1 MQFNYLIE
9 SVIDM
14 VKAAYVHIPFCEQIC
29 HYCDFNKFLLEG
41 QPVDDYL
48 DAMDLEMKR
57 LVRTTDQ
64 EPIETI
70 YIGGGT
76 PTALSEDQLKKMLES
91 VKTNL
96 QPIHSDVEFTVE
108 ANPSVTD
115 RNKLDILK
123 EAGVNRLSIGVQ
135 AFQDTLLSTLNRNHR
150 QDDVWKMIAEAQA
163 VGFENISIDLMFGL
177 PGQTLEMFKQS
188 VQHAIDLDVPHI
200 SAYSLQVEKQTVFY
214 IRDRKGQLTLPGEE
228 QESEMFTYLIETL
241 KQNGFNQYEISNF
254 GKPGYESRHNLV
266 YWKNEE
272 YYGIGA
278 GAHGYI
284 ENKRYENIKPLP
296 HYIRKIEEGELPQRA
311 VNELTVNEQMEEEVF
326 LGLRKRSGVDKALFH
341 QKFKVEMDEVF
352 GAQIDKLVSKG
363 LLISTPKNLRLTDKG
378 VFLGNEVFQEFI
390 GVI

>member
-1 MQFNYLIE
+1 M
-9 SVIDM
+9 
-14 VKAAYVHIPFCEQIC
+14 
-29 HYCDFNKFLLEG
+29 
-41 QPVDDYL
+41 
-48 DAMDLEMKR
+48 
-57 LVRTTDQ
+57 
-64 EPIETI
+64 
-70 YIGGGT
+70 
-76 PTALSEDQLKKMLES
+76 
-91 VKTNL
+91 
-96 QPIHSDVEFTVE
+96 
-108 ANPSVTD
+108 
-115 RNKLDILK
+115 K

>member
-1 MQFNYLIE
+1 
-9 SVIDM
+9 M